1 MMARPKGDLGALA
14 VPKDGGPEQPAAPPA
29 AIPDAALIGG
39 KAYAHTLSLRLT
51 ADQYR
56 RLRLHV
62 RAEEDR
68 TGRRAT
74 HQAVI
79 EAALIEYL
87 DRQGG

>member
-1 MMARPKGDLGALA
+1 MAARPKGDLGDLA
-14 VPKDGGPEQPAAPPA
+14 VPKGESEQAGGGAPEA
-29 AIPDAALIGG
+29 GG
-39 KAYAHTLSLRLT
+39 IAGKGYAHTLSLRLT

-79 EAALIEYL
+79 EAALVEYL
-87 DRQGG
+87 DRKGG